1 MNEQTR
7 HHLNQVNNVNDNP
20 ELVAVVQHDEGTGE
34 TVLLLNNQ
42 TLENGQVVDYRGK
55 MFPVEFAVE
64 SMGTV
69 PDETD
74 HSVVDH
80 YVSTEAWDP
89 KHKTIVTTS
98 QAVYGTK
105 PGRTVVGAVVHLS
118 VDGIDIQPDNGGLG
132 SHVVCAPDVV
142 LDRWAFTIP
151 NTVWGFAAPKHG
163 KRPPDD

>member
-34 TVLLLNNQ
+34 TVLLLNGA
-42 TLENGQVVDYRGK
+42 TTDSGEDVTAYGK
-55 MFPVEFAVE
+55 SLPAVFGIE

-69 PDETD
+69 PDEAD

-89 KHKTIVTTS
+89 KVKTIVSTS
-98 QAVYGTK
+98 EAVYGKK

-118 VDGIDIQPDNGGLG
+118 IGGVEIKPDNGGLG

-163 KRPPDD
+163 KRPADD